1 MPIAGSTT
9 TFLYVSAPWA
19 LLEILL
25 QAVTDQPPLPDLL
38 KLFNL
43 ATLHPVESMQFVQKT
58 EELHPAN
65 VFKTTLA
72 IPM

>member
-1 MPIAGSTT
+1 MLIAGSTT
-9 TFLYVSAPWA
+9 IFLYVSALQA

-25 QAVTDQPPLPDLL
+25 QAVTDQPPLPDLF

-43 ATLHPVESMQFVQKT
+43 VTLHPVEPMQFVQKT
-58 EELHPAN
+58 EELPLVN
-65 VFKTTLA
+65 VFKTILA